1 MSIPQQMTGTTDWQR
16 LCEAFTSDPALW
28 AEVRAALDSDDTSPW
43 DVLIEW
49 LDEHDR
55 LLQLA
60 ATSSSGDLA
69 DYLSTLPLLERFDL
83 SPVAAQTVPLVF
95 AVPRANAILARNF
108 YELLYLEVDS
118 GAYPLALVSTES
130 SARIR
135 QLAASVG
142 HVARLIGESDTD
154 AAIEGGAR
162 GYSVAMPYVAAAYTG
177 PRPVNFGKRLL
188 AFVIDLVVAYAV
200 LIASVAIGSVVGGR
214 LAGENGTVG
223 GAVVVGLLV
232 YLVIMIVVVGR
243 FGRSLGM
250 FALGLRLVRV
260 DTGAAPG
267 YVSAAIRC
275 FLSALLGF
283 GIWALIVFIT
293 TLVDQSGRGLL
304 DKAAGTLMVDK
315 RHPQPA
321 STAV

>member
-1 MSIPQQMTGTTDWQR
+1 MSIPQELTGTTDWQR
-16 LCEAFTSDPALW
+16 LCEAFTSDPQLW
-28 AEVRAALDSDDTSPW
+28 AEVRVALDTDGGSPW
-43 DVLIEW
+43 DVLVEW

-69 DYLSTLPLLERFDL
+69 DYLATLPLLERFDL
-83 SPVAAQTVPLVF
+83 APVAAQNVPLVF

-108 YELLYLEVDS
+108 YELLYLEVES

-130 SARIR
+130 SGRIR

-142 HVARLIGESDTD
+142 HVARSIDTRDTD

-162 GYSVAMPYVAAAYTG
+162 GYSVAMPYVAATYTG

-188 AFVIDLVVAYAV
+188 AFFIDIVVAYAV
-200 LIASVAIGSVVGGR
+200 LIASVATGSVVGGR
-214 LAGENGTVG
+214 LAGQNGTIG
-223 GAVVVGLLV
+223 GAIVVGLLV

-250 FALGLRLVRV
+250 FALGLRLVAV
-260 DTGAAPG
+260 DDGAAPG
-267 YVSAAIRC
+267 YASAAIRC
-275 FLSALLGF
+275 FLSALLVF

-293 TLVDQSGRGLL
+293 TLVDQSGRGVL
-304 DKAAGTLMVDK
+304 DKAARTLMVDK

-321 STAV
+321 SDAV

>member
-1 MSIPQQMTGTTDWQR
+1 MSIPQEMTGTTDWQR
-16 LCEAFTSDPALW
+16 LCEAFTSDPGLW
-28 AEVRAALDSDDTSPW
+28 ADVRVALDTEGTSPW
-43 DVLIEW
+43 EVLVEW

-55 LLQLA
+55 LLQLG
-60 ATSSSGDLA
+60 ATSSSVDLA

-83 SPVAAQTVPLVF
+83 GPVAAQTVPVVF

-118 GAYPLALVSTES
+118 ETYPLALVSTES
-130 SARIR
+130 SGRIR

-142 HVARLIGESDTD
+142 HVARVIDETDTD

-188 AFVIDLVVAYAV
+188 AFVIDIVVAYAV
-200 LIASVAIGSVVGGR
+200 LIATVALGWLLGGDD
-214 LAGENGTVG
+214 AGERGTVG
-223 GAVVVGLLV
+223 GVILIGFVV
-232 YLVIMIVVVGR
+232 YLAVMTYVVGR

-267 YVSAAIRC
+267 YASAAGRC
-275 FLSALLGF
+275 CLSALLVF

-293 TLVDQSGRGLL
+293 TLVDPSGRGVL

-315 RHPQPA
+315 RHPQAASPA
-321 STAV
+321 V